1 MATLSASLK
10 WYFGR
15 MQNTIT
21 PLKSGSFQNF
31 KNYLW
36 WFSKCYSLNGKLG
49 NSTGR
54 KLLDKLIILLVSLYL
69 T

>member
-1 MATLSASLK
+1 MATVSASLK

-15 MQNTIT
+15 MQNTVA
-21 PLKSGSFQNF
+21 PLKRGSFQNF

-36 WFSKCYSLNGKLG
+36 WFSKCYSLNRKLG
-49 NSTGR
+49 R
-54 KLLDKLIILLVSLYL
+54 KILDKLIILLVSLYL